1 MLSKLPNNWEIE
13 RKSGT
18 IRAFYGNRMQ
28 ALKSHLHELIQP
40 PSFCSNHPITLRSG
54 SPRYHRV
61 SEPITNACLVEANI
75 LPFPDHT
82 DSTSSKRVERI
93 AIRYLKKQQQQ
104 TRRTLKKEQQRVS
117 TLSQALEV
125 AVADA
130 IAERII
136 ENRSSVVG
144 PNDEHTGAGMS
155 QRTQILDGST
165 FDDSYYTIP
174 TVHKNLYD
182 ADVLLQQA
190 RARQEAIAAHLKNPV
205 PLIKTIAGQS
215 AAFPATPI
223 QNDWVKQQ
231 VEALL
236 Y

>member
-1 MLSKLPNNWEIE
+1 M
-13 RKSGT
+13 
-18 IRAFYGNRMQ
+18 
-28 ALKSHLHELIQP
+28 
-40 PSFCSNHPITLRSG
+40 
-54 SPRYHRV
+54 
-61 SEPITNACLVEANI
+61 

-82 DSTSSKRVERI
+82 DSISSEKIERI
-93 AIRYLKKQQQQ
+93 AIRYLKRQKQQ
-104 TRRTLKKEQQRVS
+104 TRRTLKKKQHSVS

-125 AVADA
+125 AITNA
-130 IAERII
+130 IAGRII

-215 AAFPATPI
+215 AASPATPI